1 MFLRC
6 VFSTIYL
13 FSFVLVHKSLPIMAF
28 FYLGRPKT
36 ITDLRSLMGMRQV
49 KDRSSI
55 RIIVIDDEPFPYSD
69 NLRKHGFIIEQLH
82 DLETLDS
89 ISSYEIVLCD
99 VQGVGAK
106 FHNELQGAYLVKEI
120 RKKFPFKFII
130 SYTAYDND
138 ARYTALL
145 KNADISIIKD
155 ENTEVWVEKLDYAIS
170 CVSNIEEQWAK
181 TCDYLLGLKMPLFQ
195 IALLENEI
203 VSRIQMNKSFEG
215 FPNMNKSVQLENSA
229 KEILL
234 SFIGSAAVK
243 LLLG

>member
-1 MFLRC
+1 
-6 VFSTIYL
+6 
-13 FSFVLVHKSLPIMAF
+13 MAF
-28 FYLGRPKT
+28 FYLGHPKT
-36 ITDLRSLMGMRQV
+36 ITDLRSIVGMRQIN
-49 KDRSSI
+49 DRSSI

-69 NLRKHGFIIEQLH
+69 NLRKHGFNIEQFR

-99 VQGVGAK
+99 VQGIGTK
-106 FHNELQGAYLVKEI
+106 FHQELQGAYLVKEI
-120 RKKFPFKFII
+120 RRRFPFKYII

-155 ENTEVWVEKLDYAIS
+155 ENTDVWVEKLDYAIS
-170 CVSNIEEQWAK
+170 SVSNIEEQWAK
-181 TCDYLLGLKMPLFQ
+181 TCNHLLDLKVPLFQ
-195 IALLENEI
+195 IALLENE
-203 VSRIQMNKSFEG
+203 VVTKIQNKKSFDDFPNVNKSIE
-215 FPNMNKSVQLENSA
+215 LESNA
-229 KEILL
+229 KEVLL